1 MKAVGRNVVIL
12 PVKETETKTKGG
24 LLLAEAQREDIRYRL
39 AKVVTVGDD
48 VKMVGDSD
56 NVYYDRHAGFYIEID
71 GEVYI
76 VIKDT
81 DVVII
86 L

>member
-1 MKAVGRNVVIL
+1 MEAVGKYIVI
-12 PVKETETKTKGG
+12 TETKDVSTTTKGG
-24 LLLAEAQREDIRYRL
+24 LLLAEGQREDIRYRKGTII
-39 AKVVTVGDD
+39 KVGND
-48 VKMVGDSD
+48 VKGISIDD
-56 NVYYDRHAGFYIEID
+56 KIYYDRHAGFYAEID

-81 DVVII
+81 DIVII

>member
-1 MKAVGRNVVIL
+1 MEAVGKYIVI
-12 PVKETETKTKGG
+12 TETKDTSSKTKGG
-24 LLLAEAQREDIRYRL
+24 LLLTEGQREDIRYRKGTIV
-39 AKVVTVGDD
+39 KVGSEVNGVS
-48 VKMVGDSD
+48 VND
-56 NVYYDRHAGFYIEID
+56 NIYYDRHAGFYVEVR

-81 DVVII
+81 DVVIV

>member
-1 MKAVGRNVVIL
+1 MKAVGRYIVIT
-12 PVKETETKTKGG
+12 ETKDTSTKTKGG
-24 LLLAEAQREDIRYRL
+24 LLLAEGQREDIRYR
-39 AKVVTVGDD
+39 KGKIIEVGDE
-48 VKMVGDSD
+48 VKGILTGDD
-56 NVYYDRHAGFYIEID
+56 IYYDRHAGFYIEID

>member
-1 MKAVGRNVVIL
+1 MEAVGKYIVI
-12 PVKETETKTKGG
+12 TETKDVSSKTKGG
-24 LLLAEAQREDIRYRL
+24 LLLAEGQREDIRYRKGTII
-39 AKVVTVGDD
+39 KVGSD
-48 VKMVGDSD
+48 VKGISVND
-56 NVYYDRHAGFYIEID
+56 NIYYDRHAGFYVEVN

-81 DVVII
+81 DIVII

>member
-24 LLLAEAQREDIRYRL
+24 LPLAEAQREDIRYRL

-56 NVYYDRHAGFYIEID
+56 NVYYDRHAGFTIEIKD
-71 GEVYI
+71 EKFTVIKEQDI
-76 VIKDT
+76 VI
-81 DVVII
+81 II
-86 L
+86 